1 MRIITIA
8 RKPLSEKTVASN
20 VLKHGCGGLN
30 IDECRVGNEKRL
42 NAQKGGDSL
51 NVLVRPHGNDSK
63 ESKAMGAYGVGAH
76 QFTTGYKK
84 VEGRWPA
91 NLILIHKAG
100 CERVGTKSVR
110 GQGGN
115 GLTKTPAR
123 SWKNQSKAGINRVG
137 HADEDGKETVEDWN
151 CEEGC
156 PVREL
161 GEQGGILKS
170 GLLKSKHKGFG
181 NHGIYGKAEVEV
193 YHPTYGDIGSAARF
207 FKQIKDS

>member
-30 IDECRVGNEKRL
+30 VDGCRVGK
-42 NAQKGGDSL
+42 DVDTS
-51 NVLVRPHGNDSK
+51 RPNNNLTNT
-63 ESKAMGAYGVGAH
+63 MGYG
-76 QFTTGYKK
+76 
-84 VEGRWPA
+84 GRWPA

-100 CERVGTKSVR
+100 CECVGMKR
-110 GQGGN
+110 IKG
-115 GLTKTPAR
+115 
-123 SWKNQSKAGINRVG
+123 NRVDTRPEG
-137 HADEDGKETVEDWN
+137 DGGRADKSQWRFRPTDQTKRGFSEEDGKETVEDWN

-156 PVREL
+156 PVGEL

-193 YHPTYGDIGSAARF
+193 YHPTYGDTGSAARF